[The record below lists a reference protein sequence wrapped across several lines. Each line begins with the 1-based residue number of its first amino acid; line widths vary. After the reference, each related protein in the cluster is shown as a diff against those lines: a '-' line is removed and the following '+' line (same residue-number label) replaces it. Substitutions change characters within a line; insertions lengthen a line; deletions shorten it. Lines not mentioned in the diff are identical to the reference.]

1 MDNSWDIFC
10 KVVDNFGDAGVTWRL
25 ARQLA
30 GEHGLKV
37 RLWIDDLGAFARLCP
52 GADPHAQAQQVQGVE
67 VCAWRDPW
75 PGAPAAQVVIEAF
88 GCKLPTEYE
97 AALAARPGPTLWV
110 NLDYLS
116 AEPWVGGCHGLPSMK
131 SGGLRKFFFF
141 PGFRQDTGG
150 LLREA
155 DLLARRAVFEHDV
168 GIRAEFLRSLGVTP
182 APGARLISLFAYE
195 NDGLPGWL
203 TQLSESA
210 QPIHLLVPEGRVLAS
225 LEPWAGERLQPGQC
239 CVRGAL
245 TVQVLPFVSQRDYDH
260 VLWACDFNA
269 VRGEDSFVRAQWAAR
284 PMLWHIYRQDEYAH
298 WEKLEAFLDLYTE
311 ALPAAAAE
319 ALSGL
324 WRAWNMDG
332 DMATAWVNFEAHRDV
347 LQAHARAWCEQMA
360 ARPDLATALVQF
372 CRNSL

>member
-30 GEHGLKV
+30 NEHGLKV

-75 PGAPAAQVVIEAF
+75 PGASPAQVVIEAF
-88 GCKLPTEYE
+88 GCTLPAEYE

-155 DLLARRAVFEHDV
+155 DLLTRRAVFERD
-168 GIRAEFLRSLGVTP
+168 ASMQADFLRSLGVTP

-203 TQLSESA
+203 TQLSKA
-210 QPIHLLVPEGRVLAS
+210 TQPVHLLVPEGRVLAS
-225 LEPWAGERLQPGQC
+225 LEPWAGARLQPGGI

-332 DMATAWVNFEAHRDV
+332 DMATAWVSFEAHREV
-347 LQAHARAWCEQMA
+347 LQDHARAWCEQLA

-372 CRNSL
+372 CRSSL